1 MKLHVCRLIPLWIA
15 LILAGGCA
23 GGNTSTDFEVRF
35 GKIVAREEVDL
46 EQERSRS
53 RVNTSIGVGVSSGG
67 GVSIGLGFLLSP
79 LFTSHDKPA
88 VRYDIDLLNGER
100 MTVYHSDANFA
111 PGDCVEVRIF
121 DDSQKHPPQLRRNDT
136 GC

>member
-1 MKLHVCRLIPLWIA
+1 MLRACRLIPLWIA
-15 LILAGGCA
+15 LILAGACA
-23 GGNTSTDFEVRF
+23 GGNSSAGFEVRY
-35 GKIVAREEVDL
+35 GKIVAREVVDL
-46 EQERSRS
+46 EQERSRT

-88 VRYDIDLLNGER
+88 VRYDIDLLDGER
-100 MTVYHSDANFA
+100 MTVYHSDSNFA

-121 DDSQKHPPQLRRNDT
+121 EDSEKNPPQLRRNET
-136 GC
+136 AC